1 MGHSQYDLAGRDRP
15 AWNASKRV
23 GVKRPLKVRQIW
35 EIRFFLDREG
45 RSRDERCSISRLI
58 ASCVVATW

>member
-1 MGHSQYDLAGRDRP
+1 MGHSQYDLGGQGRL
-15 AWNASKRV
+15 AWNAGKRV

-45 RSRDERCSISRLI
+45 RSRDRALFDLDR
-58 ASCVVATW
+58 